1 MDLERD
7 IPGMVEMARDRGE
20 RKVGSVDAIDEAQE
34 AQEAKQIQDW
44 RERNGSHLSPPL
56 NQSPNTISIVVKRRR
71 AANWE
76 LGIGN

>member
-44 RERNGSHLSPPL
+44 RERNGNHRHLR
-56 NQSPNTISIVVKRRR
+56 SI
-71 AANWE
+71 NHQTPS
-76 LGIGN
+76 LS